1 MTCCDTVK
9 LESGEST
16 SLKGDYIANPGLTPA
31 GSAAK
36 VYKHETEDRCL
47 SYYTTSKKWALVDCD
62 DLQGGRNVYLKCVKI
77 CLLYLVLIS
86 SYAKQ
91 AAPTLATCPVNGLD
105 FESNSKIV
113 LKTKCSD
120 DGMYTI

>member
-1 MTCCDTVK
+1 M
-9 LESGEST
+9 
-16 SLKGDYIANPGLTPA
+16 
-31 GSAAK
+31 
-36 VYKHETEDRCL
+36 
-47 SYYTTSKKWALVDCD
+47 DCD

-120 DGMYTI
+120 DGKYTI